1 MGSDRQQMALVTGA
15 ASGIGRATA
24 LRLAHQG
31 LGVACLDRDLAGARA
46 TVDLVVEATDGAVP
60 AEAIGVDVVHES
72 EVQGAV
78 AQAVGIAG
86 GLDVVVNAAGVVFY
100 RSLAD
105 TTLADLR
112 AVLDVNLIG
121 TFAVCQAAAPHLAER
136 RGAIVNVASAAGMN
150 GRAYL
155 SAYSASK
162 GAVVALTRSLAVELA
177 PDVRVN
183 AVCPSAVDTPMV
195 AAVTVPA
202 DADPA
207 KLARHPMLLG
217 RLATADEIAAA
228 IWFLASPES
237 GTTTGTTLT
246 IDAGAGT

>member
-1 MGSDRQQMALVTGA
+1 MTSEQRVALVTGA

-24 LRLAHQG
+24 LRLAADG
-31 LGVACLDRDLAGARA
+31 LGVACLDRDLDGARE
-46 TVDLVVEATDGAVP
+46 TVDLIAEATDEGVP
-60 AEAIGVDVVHES
+60 AEAIAVDVRHEP
-72 EVQGAV
+72 EVRAAV
-78 AQAVGIAG
+78 AGAADMAG

-105 TTLADLR
+105 TSQADLQSI
-112 AVLDVNLIG
+112 LDVNLLG
-121 TFAVCQAAAPHLAER
+121 TYAVCRAAAPHLTAR

-155 SAYSASK
+155 TAYSASK

-177 PDVRVN
+177 PEVRVN

-195 AAVTVPA
+195 AAVTLP
-202 DADPA
+202 DGIDPA

-217 RLATADEIAAA
+217 HMATAEQVAAA
-228 IWFLASPES
+228 IAFLASDES
-237 GTTTGTTLT
+237 GTTTGAVLT
-246 IDAGAGT
+246 IDGGAGA

>member
-1 MGSDRQQMALVTGA
+1 MVNEQKAALVTGA
-15 ASGIGRATA
+15 GSGIGRATA
-24 LRLAHQG
+24 LRLAREG
-31 LGVACLDRDLAGARA
+31 FGVACLDRDLDGARA
-46 TVDLVVEATDGAVP
+46 TVDLVAEATGEAVP
-60 AEAIGVDVVHES
+60 AEAVAVDVRHEP
-72 EVQGAV
+72 EVQAAVSAAV
-78 AQAVGIAG
+78 AMAG
-86 GLDVVVNAAGVVFY
+86 GLDVVVNAAGIVFY

-105 TTLADLR
+105 TTQDDLR
-112 AVLDVNLIG
+112 SILDVNLLG
-121 TFAVCQAAAPHLAER
+121 TYAVCRAAAPHLVAR

-155 SAYSASK
+155 TAYSASK

-195 AAVTVPA
+195 AAVTLPA
-202 DADPA
+202 DVDPA

-217 RLATADEIAAA
+217 HMATADEIAAA

-246 IDAGAGT
+246 IDGGAGT